1 MLKALAV
8 LMPLLPRGLRM
19 FVARKI
25 LKWDLAPDAHI
36 GRSIILVSKV
46 TMGPESNIGSFNMI
60 RGLRELRLGQGAMI
74 ATRNW
79 IAAHPHS
86 DFVFDGPKRDPSL
99 IMHDWSRITVGHQID
114 CSDRVELHEHSAIAG
129 YRTQILTHS
138 LDLVR
143 EKQMTSPVV
152 LGHHSAILSGCVILN
167 GMQVPPRS
175 IISAGSVV
183 VTKLT
188 KEYTLYRGNP
198 ALAVRELPH
207 TLKFFNRGP
216 EEARKQTSVG

>member
-1 MLKALAV
+1 
-8 LMPLLPRGLRM
+8 MPLLPHGLRM

-25 LKWDLAPDAHI
+25 FKWDIAPGAHI
-36 GRSIILVSKV
+36 GRSIILVAKV

-60 RGLRELRLGQGAMI
+60 RGLAELRLGQGAVI

-86 DFVFDGPKRDPSL
+86 EFVFGPKRDPSL

-129 YRTQILTHS
+129 YRSQILTHS

-143 EKQMTSPVV
+143 ERQMTSPVT
-152 LGHHSAILSGCVILN
+152 LGHHSAVLSGCILLN
-167 GMQVPPRS
+167 GMSVPARS
-175 IISAGSVV
+175 IVSAGSVV

-188 KEYTLYRGNP
+188 KECTLYRGNP
-198 ALAVRELPH
+198 AQPVRELPANM
-207 TLKFFNRGP
+207 KFFNRGP